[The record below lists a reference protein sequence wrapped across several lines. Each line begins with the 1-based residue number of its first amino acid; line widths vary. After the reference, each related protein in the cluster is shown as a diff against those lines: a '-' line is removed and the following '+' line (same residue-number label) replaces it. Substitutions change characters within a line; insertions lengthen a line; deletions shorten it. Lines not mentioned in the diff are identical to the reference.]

1 MPRFAA
7 NLSMMFNEVDFP
19 DRFAAARSAG
29 FEAVEFLFPY
39 AYPKEDVGDWLAEQ
53 GLTNALF
60 NMPPGDWDKGERGM
74 AAIAGREAEFE
85 ASVKNALAYA
95 DETGV
100 DRLHC
105 MAGITGHL
113 DRAACMKTYEANLA
127 KAAAML
133 AEKDLTLVIEPINS
147 RDMPGYHLAYTDEGL
162 EIIDRVGAPNLK
174 LQFDVYH
181 RQIMSGD
188 VIRALERSM
197 PQIGHIQIASVPE
210 RHEPDEGELYY
221 GEIFEVIDALGYDG
235 WIGCEYRP
243 RGDTVEGLEW
253 IPALT

>member
-1 MPRFAA
+1 MPKFAA
-7 NLSMMFNEVDFP
+7 NLSMMFTEVEFP
-19 DRFAAARSAG
+19 GRFAAARNAG

-39 AYPKEDVGDWLAEQ
+39 DYKKEDVGEWLADQ
-53 GLTNALF
+53 GLVNALF
-60 NMPPGDWDKGERGM
+60 NMPPGDWENGERGI
-74 AAIAGREAEFE
+74 AAIPGRESEFE
-85 ASVKNALAYA
+85 AGVKTTLEYA
-95 DETGV
+95 AETGA
-100 DRLHC
+100 DRLHA
-105 MAGITGHL
+105 MAGITGEM
-113 DRAACMKTYEANLA
+113 DRAACMRTYEANLE

-133 AEKDLTLVIEPINS
+133 AEQDLVLVIEPINS
-147 RDMPGYHLAYTDEGL
+147 RDMPGYHLALTDEAL

-174 LQFDVYH
+174 LQFDIYH

-197 PQIGHIQIASVPE
+197 PMIGHIQIASVPD

-221 GEIFEVIDALGYDG
+221 GQIFDVLDALGYDG

-253 IPALT
+253 IAALT

>member
-19 DRFAAARSAG
+19 ARFAAARNAG
-29 FEAVEFLFPY
+29 FDAVEFLFPY
-39 AYPKEDVGDWLAEQ
+39 DHAKEDVGDWLADQ
-53 GLTNALF
+53 GLANALF
-60 NMPPGDWDKGERGM
+60 NLPPGDWAAGERGM
-74 AAIAGREAEFE
+74 AALPGREAEFE
-85 ASVKNALAYA
+85 ASVGAALAYA
-95 DETGV
+95 AETGV
-100 DRLHC
+100 DRLHA
-105 MAGITGHL
+105 MAGITGGL
-113 DRAACMKTYEANLA
+113 DRAACMKTYEANL
-127 KAAAML
+127 KTAAAML
-133 AEKDLTLVIEPINS
+133 AEKDLTLLIEPINS
-147 RDMPGYHLAYTDEGL
+147 RDMPGYHLALTDEGL
-162 EIIDRVGAPNLK
+162 EIIDRVGAPNLR
-174 LQFDVYH
+174 LQFDIYH

-197 PQIGHIQIASVPE
+197 PMIGHIQIASVPE

-253 IPALT
+253 IAALT